1 MIAIHNEAS
10 FAAPPRCARCGDVIG
25 VYEPL
30 VLVRGE
36 SIRVTSRAAEPG
48 VLGDDGVGYHAGCHE
63 GASFDGSDTG

>member
-1 MIAIHNEAS
+1 
-10 FAAPPRCARCGDVIG
+10 VIG

-63 GASFDGSDTG
+63 GASLDGSDTG